1 MKLYESPMAPNP
13 RRVKIF
19 LAEKGVEV
27 ESVNVDLQKG
37 ENLADDFLVKNMFAK
52 VPVLELDDGTCIAE
66 SVAICRYIEETH
78 PDPPLF
84 GTSALEKAMI
94 EMWQRRV
101 EIYLTM
107 AVSAA
112 FRNLTGFYKD
122 REKVVKEW
130 GEVSFEN
137 AENVYK
143 KFDAHL
149 GQNPYF
155 VGEKFSIADITGLCT
170 IDFAKFIKLEIKDD
184 QKNLARWYEEISSR
198 PSAQA

>member
-1 MKLYESPMAPNP
+1 MIKSH
-13 RRVKIF
+13 
-19 LAEKGVEV
+19 GH
-27 ESVNVDLQKG
+27 NV
-37 ENLADDFLVKNMFAK
+37 
-52 VPVLELDDGTCIAE
+52 
-66 SVAICRYIEETH
+66 
-78 PDPPLF
+78 
-84 GTSALEKAMI
+84 TSASEGQLKVTLSSTRGIGETLIVGNVECGEFHLRNKDLEKAMI

-143 KFDAHL
+143 KFDEHL
-149 GQNPYF
+149 GQNQYF
-155 VGEKFSIADITGLCT
+155 AGEKFSIADITGLCT
-170 IDFAKFIKLEIKDD
+170 IDFAKFIELEIKDN